1 MDYKVQFM
9 LELDV
14 FSEGMHS
21 TDMMH
26 LSRRSRQAKPAT
38 VCQSGA
44 AGAVALERK
53 RISTIRK
60 IKRRR

>member
-1 MDYKVQFM
+1 MS
-9 LELDV
+9 ELDV
-14 FSEGMHS
+14 FSEGMRYM
-21 TDMMH
+21 DMMH
-26 LSRRSRQAKPAT
+26 LSRRRRQAKLAT
-38 VCQSGA
+38 VCQNGA